1 MKKIILA
8 SLMMVICFTLSAC
21 GAQNNSATEKDNV
34 ASEQNSEQVNNAN
47 QDTAKQIKITDTNGN
62 EIIFALNDSQA
73 AKDLYAQLP
82 LEIDVKDYSD
92 NEKIF
97 YPKELNTKNTPLAEN
112 KIGTLAYYAPWKD
125 VVMFYGEFRQ
135 NDQLFK
141 LGEVVSGGEV
151 IPNLSGK
158 IKIEVF
164 AK

>member
-8 SLMMVICFTLSAC
+8 SLIMLILFSLSAC
-21 GAQNNSATEKDNV
+21 GAQNNMDNQK
-34 ASEQNSEQVNNAN
+34 ADSNMQNNNSN
-47 QDTAKQIKITDTNGN
+47 KNTTQIKITDINGN

-82 LEIDVKDYSD
+82 LEIDVKDYSN

-97 YPKELNTKNTPLAEN
+97 YPQALNTENTPLAEN
-112 KIGTLAYYAPWKD
+112 KIGTLAYYAPWQD

-158 IKIEVF
+158 IKIEAF

>member
-1 MKKIILA
+1 MLI
-8 SLMMVICFTLSAC
+8 SFSLSAC
-21 GAQNNSATEKDNV
+21 GAQNNSTTEN
-34 ASEQNSEQVNNAN
+34 NSNNFKGN
-47 QDTAKQIKITDTNGN
+47 ITQIKITDTNGN

-97 YPKELNTKNTPLAEN
+97 YPQALNTENTPLAEN
-112 KIGTLAYYAPWKD
+112 KIGTLAYYAPWQD

-141 LGEVVSGGEV
+141 LGEAISGGDK

-158 IKIEVF
+158 IKIEVLT
-164 AK
+164 K